1 MIKRRKGKR
10 KIRGRGRRGGGG
22 RGGINYQVF
31 PLLDLI
37 FGADNFIL

>member
-1 MIKRRKGKR
+1 MLMIKRRKEKR
-10 KIRGRGRRGGGG
+10 KIRGRGRRG
-22 RGGINYQVF
+22 GGINYQVF